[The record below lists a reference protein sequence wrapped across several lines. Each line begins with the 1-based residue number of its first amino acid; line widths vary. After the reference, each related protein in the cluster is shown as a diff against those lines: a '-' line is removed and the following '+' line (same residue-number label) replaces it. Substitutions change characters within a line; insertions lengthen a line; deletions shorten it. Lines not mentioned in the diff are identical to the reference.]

1 MLTDGEARATLART
15 NRTGLELCP
24 MSRFNPA
31 LQHLAKFLRPN
42 SLLRAEAGEHG
53 AVLQHYQTH
62 FGRPC
67 KHLGNSPRWPLS
79 GSARERRIIDL
90 GDGTT
95 GTRFLAC
102 VLQKLQL
109 SVGHNSKAPRTASL
123 TSFFDQF
130 DAILD
135 SPVPYL
141 TDALLA
147 THTRDQTAL
156 MLTVR
161 DPWDWKD
168 SRLKHHSTA
177 TQWRAADG
185 GCGSGFTL
193 LGSTNSTEGVA
204 RDLLS
209 YWAFALCLA
218 AEREVGGLAAV
229 PVINLFDHEQCGRP
243 IVDPRCVPSGDG
255 AFRREYRSETGEV
268 FEGGIRARVLVG
280 VHHDRISSPIRNL
293 HRHDF
298 SVEQAGRDRGS
309 RFPLALHRKS
319 VLLLATDAELLGDP
333 LGCFSQSDGPMAR

>member
-123 TSFFDQF
+123 TAFFDQF

-185 GCGSGFTL
+185 GCGSGFTQ
-193 LGSTNSTEGVA
+193 LGSTNSTEGDA

-209 YWAFALCLA
+209 SWAWALCLA

-229 PVINLFDHEQCGRP
+229 PVINLFDHEQCVSANTLG
-243 IVDPRCVPSGDG
+243 
-255 AFRREYRSETGEV
+255 
-268 FEGGIRARVLVG
+268 RVLAASGRHIERTRLERAWRSCGSTLPEQGCNV
-280 VHHDRISSPIRNL
+280 SSA
-293 HRHDF
+293 HAH
-298 SVEQAGRDRGS
+298 
-309 RFPLALHRKS
+309 
-319 VLLLATDAELLGDP
+319 
-333 LGCFSQSDGPMAR
+333 ARA

>member
-67 KHLGNSPRWPLS
+67 KHLGNSPRWPPS

-109 SVGHNSKAPRTASL
+109 SVDHGTALPTSTAL
-123 TSFFDQF
+123 TAFFDQF

-229 PVINLFDHEQCGRP
+229 PVINLFDHEQCVSANTLG
-243 IVDPRCVPSGDG
+243 
-255 AFRREYRSETGEV
+255 
-268 FEGGIRARVLVG
+268 RVLAASGRHIERTRLERAWRSCGSTLPEQGCNV
-280 VHHDRISSPIRNL
+280 SSA
-293 HRHDF
+293 HAH
-298 SVEQAGRDRGS
+298 
-309 RFPLALHRKS
+309 
-319 VLLLATDAELLGDP
+319 
-333 LGCFSQSDGPMAR
+333 ARA